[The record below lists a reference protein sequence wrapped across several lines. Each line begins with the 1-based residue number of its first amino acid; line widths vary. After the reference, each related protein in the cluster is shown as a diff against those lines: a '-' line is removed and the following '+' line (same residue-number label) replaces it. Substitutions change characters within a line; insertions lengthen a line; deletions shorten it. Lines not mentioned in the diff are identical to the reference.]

1 MHMPETNQRPHVAP
15 ALYASADRRGDHGGW
30 EPSIRRKLAATAVA
44 LLIAAPLPVFAEWS
58 LGQLMHSLSQNKSGR
73 ATFVE
78 KKFLALL
85 DKPVESSGELYFTA
99 PDRLEKRTLQPKPEA
114 LVLDQGR
121 LLIEQGKRRY
131 QLSLQDYPEIAAFVE
146 SIRGTLAGDR
156 EALERVYRI
165 ELEGN
170 SDRWQLVLQPR
181 EEKMRAVVSRIRI
194 GGARNDVQTIEIRQA
209 DGDRSIMSISRVD
222 NP

>member
-1 MHMPETNQRPHVAP
+1 MPDNNSQPLDGRTPEAFGRGPIGFGALAP
-15 ALYASADRRGDHGGW
+15 LCRS
-30 EPSIRRKLAATAVA
+30 KLAAVAIA
-44 LLIAAPLPVFAEWS
+44 LLAAAPLPVFAEWS
-58 LGQLMHSLSQNKSGR
+58 LGQLMHTLSQNKSGR

-78 KKFLALL
+78 KKYLALL

-99 PDRLEKRTLQPKPEA
+99 PNRLEKRTLQPKPEA

-131 QLSLQDYPEIAAFVE
+131 QLSLREYPEIAAFVE

-156 EALERVYRI
+156 QALERIYRI

-170 SDRWQLVLQPR
+170 SDHWQLVLQPR
-181 EEKMRAVVSRIRI
+181 EEKMRAVVNRIRI
-194 GGARNDVQTIEIRQA
+194 GGAGNEVQTIEIRQA
-209 DGDRSIMSISRVD
+209 DGDRSVMSISQVD
-222 NP
+222 KP